1 MQITNSTR
9 MRFFR
14 GSRGEAGMSLLEL
27 MIACLMMVVG
37 LLGPMALVL
46 TTIANNNRSK
56 WDSTATLLAQMTLEA
71 IASVP
76 ANATASS
83 TPGSNVTVVD
93 CNPSSSSA
101 AHAVNT
107 LGSTGSGAGAPL
119 LSTGDIDFTA
129 ATVSGYSISYYNCRA
144 STGDR
149 QELYDVRWNIKT
161 ISGSAKL
168 VTVAAQAVAGAK
180 MGANAFQRPVSLKM
194 IVGL

>member
-1 MQITNSTR
+1 
-9 MRFFR
+9 
-14 GSRGEAGMSLLEL
+14 MSLLEL